1 MKNKHTG
8 RNLLLAAAAFTTVGG
23 FLFDW
28 NRTHLFNPKWTPHA
42 KFHDAFTILLGT
54 MLGAGSF
61 SLLLKKDGDS
71 AMQLK
76 WGTLL
81 PAFFWAAQAGS
92 FAFPGAKGLEAEFPE
107 LVPKVGPVWL
117 NEAPVCAFML
127 SLLGVGY
134 VLEKQSRAEETK
146 LEENDSAT
154 EIEEG
159 IPV

>member
-1 MKNKHTG
+1 MNIVLKRHPAG
-8 RNLLLAAAAFTTVGG
+8 RVMILSAAAFTTVGG

-42 KFHDAFTILLGT
+42 KFHDAMTILLGSL
-54 MLGAGSF
+54 LGAGGVY
-61 SLLLKKDGDS
+61 LLQKKGGDQ

-107 LVPKVGPVWL
+107 LIPKIGTVKL
-117 NEAPVCAFML
+117 NEAPV
-127 SLLGVGY
+127 SLLMLALLGAGY
-134 VLEKQSRAEETK
+134 LLAKKA
-146 LEENDSAT
+146 AA
-154 EIEEG
+154 
-159 IPV
+159 